1 MEARWEEGWPREQT
15 GFDPLLVVLDRL
27 QQMETKGQPMAASGS
42 PDFREVASALRL
54 LGHQGQELKA
64 AWEQRQQQ
72 LQEGLELQKFV
83 RDVDGFTASC
93 ANHEAFLR
101 LDSLQVRSWGCAT
114 GMRLPQDVG
123 A

>member
-1 MEARWEEGWPREQT
+1 MWPREQT
-15 GFDPLLVVLDRL
+15 GFDPLPVVLDRL
-27 QQMETKGQPMAASGS
+27 QQQGTKGQPMAASGS

-54 LGHQGQELKA
+54 LGHQSQELKA

-101 LDSLQVRSWGCAT
+101 LDSLQVRSWGCAA
-114 GMRLPQDVG
+114 GMRLPQEVG